1 MENMVRLTGIVEPED
16 GMFAAYCSELG
27 TATCGD
33 TLEEAFANLEEAIE
47 AHLGALADIGTLQQE
62 FQERGIEVFQRSTRP
77 EPEFES
83 PMRKIFHCPVPLAAS
98 VAIRGQDTHGS
109 RGSG

>member
-33 TLEEAFANLEEAIE
+33 TLEEALKSSN
-47 AHLGALADIGTLQQE
+47 GQQ
-62 FQERGIEVFQRSTRP
+62 T
-77 EPEFES
+77 
-83 PMRKIFHCPVPLAAS
+83 
-98 VAIRGQDTHGS
+98 
-109 RGSG
+109 